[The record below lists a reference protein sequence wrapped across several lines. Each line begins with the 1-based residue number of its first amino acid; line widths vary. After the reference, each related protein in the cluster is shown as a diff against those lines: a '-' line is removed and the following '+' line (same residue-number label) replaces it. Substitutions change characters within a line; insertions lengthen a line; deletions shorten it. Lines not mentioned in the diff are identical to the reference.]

1 MLCTST
7 ISTGPC
13 PHSTAGNDAAWMP
26 RKSRRGRPRGVSCD
40 GAWAMV
46 LAATPQIRALEA
58 KPQISRPA
66 KKTQIVRSPQRTARS
81 RLSVSAGPR
90 ACSAAVAQAAVAI
103 AVAEIDHQP
112 DQGP

>member
-40 GAWAMV
+40 GGRARV
-46 LAATPQIRALEA
+46 LAATPQIRALQA

-66 KKTQIVRSPQRTARS
+66 TKAQIARSPRGRAAV
-81 RLSVSAGPR
+81 LSVPAGPR